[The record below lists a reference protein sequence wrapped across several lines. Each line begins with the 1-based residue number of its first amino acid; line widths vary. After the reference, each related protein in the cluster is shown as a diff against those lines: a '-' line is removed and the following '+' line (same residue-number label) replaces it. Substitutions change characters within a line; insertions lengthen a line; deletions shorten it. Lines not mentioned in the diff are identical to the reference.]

1 MFGNMSI
8 QTIFIVLIGA
18 AVFVLGTSNLRACLR
33 LRRKGALITGKVM
46 NARLVEKRD
55 PQGKLI
61 QHYYELTL
69 SCHEG
74 NNKTFQQKLN
84 STRQY
89 EKGEEKCRK
98 DHTVKY
104 RCGFCRNGI
113 CDCNR
118 GNAPGSFP
126 GCI

>member
-84 STRQY
+84 S
-89 EKGEEKCRK
+89 K
-98 DHTVKY
+98 
-104 RCGFCRNGI
+104 RNGLFLTL
-113 CDCNR
+113 
-118 GNAPGSFP
+118 SFP
-126 GCI
+126 IP

>member
-1 MFGNMSI
+1 M
-8 QTIFIVLIGA
+8 QDV
-18 AVFVLGTSNLRACLR
+18 
-33 LRRKGALITGKVM
+33 
-46 NARLVEKRD
+46 VEKRD

-89 EKGEEKCRK
+89 EKGEEIKLIRNAGK
-98 DHTVKY
+98 ITPLNTGAVY
-104 RCGFCRNGI
+104 CRNGI